1 MSEKIIKELKSSAAV
16 ANAMGYLFLAVGVI
30 AAAFG
35 IYNLIVGEL
44 NAGYMIASG
53 IGSFAFGALL
63 WCVASIGKYLSS
75 KEQ

>member
-1 MSEKIIKELKSSAAV
+1 METKNYKELKSSAAV

-44 NAGYMIASG
+44 NAGYLIGSG

-63 WCVASIGKYLSS
+63 WCVASIGKFLLSRD
-75 KEQ
+75 K